1 MNRKLGNNRYDEM
14 PDCEAKTL
22 VEIVCRHYNADP
34 NLVLGGNHLQ
44 TATTPRNIIATLW
57 SRVATLRETSELV
70 GWKSAQQVCQAR
82 NRVSAIAQKPINV
95 HRLRGILD
103 EISLALPFL
112 IEEDG
117 QEVEIKNEIQD

>member
-1 MNRKLGNNRYDEM
+1 MKKTTKRFEELQEGEF
-14 PDCEAKTL
+14 KTL

-34 NLVLGGNHLQ
+34 DFVLGGNHQ
-44 TATTPRNIIATLW
+44 HSSTTPRNIIATLW
-57 SRVATLRETSELV
+57 SRAATLRETSELV
-70 GWKSAQQVCQAR
+70 GWKSAQQVCHAR

-117 QEVEIKNEIQD
+117 QEVEIENEIQD